1 MTMAVNTTLTMT
13 EQEAFDL
20 VAAAHQRRFKEEP
33 SRVGITVREDRTVD
47 PHYFEAET
55 LDDAGEWIA
64 CWKVT
69 DGKVEHFSDQP
80 KDD

>member
-1 MTMAVNTTLTMT
+1 MT

-20 VAAAHQRRFKEEP
+20 VAAAHQQRFKEEP
-33 SRVGITVREDRTVD
+33 REVAVFVLEDRTVD

-64 CWKVT
+64 RWKVT
-69 DGKVEHFSDQP
+69 DGKVEHFSDRP
-80 KDD
+80 KGDEK